1 MIEKNLSFKSYFCS
15 NRKMFFL
22 KKFKALHYQLHVSIE
37 VSKEK
42 YYTKLSSSLAD
53 PLTSP
58 KTYWSILKLFWNNK
72 KIPCITTLSHEKKFI
87 ADFNLNKTHGHDMI
101 SIWMIKV
108 CGNSICKP
116 ISIIFNDCLNKGK
129 FRHEWKKA
137 NVLATHMKGNKQS
150 LKNYRPLSL
159 LPICTKISEQLI
171 YSKMYTIFT
180 EKNLIYPNQSWFR
193 PVDYCVNQLLA
204 ISHKIYKSFD

>member
-58 KTYWSILKLFWNNK
+58 KTYWSILKLF
-72 KIPCITTLSHEKKFI
+72 
-87 ADFNLNKTHGHDMI
+87 
-101 SIWMIKV
+101 
-108 CGNSICKP
+108 
-116 ISIIFNDCLNKGK
+116 
-129 FRHEWKKA
+129 
-137 NVLATHMKGNKQS
+137 
-150 LKNYRPLSL
+150 
-159 LPICTKISEQLI
+159 
-171 YSKMYTIFT
+171 
-180 EKNLIYPNQSWFR
+180 
-193 PVDYCVNQLLA
+193 
-204 ISHKIYKSFD
+204 